1 MEYSTTF
8 SWKSFLIM
16 CVLLTLTAHGKG
28 HEHHFKDLVS
38 FPAIDVKGIVT
49 DQQGQPL
56 IGVNVLVKG
65 TTKGTSTDFDGN
77 FTLSDVEENATL
89 VFSYIGY
96 QTLEVELEGRS
107 SLLVEMS
114 SDAQM
119 LDELIVVGYGT
130 VKKSDLTGSVSTIS
144 GETFKDQPV
153 TQVSEMLTG
162 TVAGFYA
169 TQGTSASGGS
179 SLEVRGPNSLNAS
192 STPMIVLDGVIYN
205 GSLKD
210 INPNDIESIDIL
222 KDASSA
228 AVYGARAASGVVII
242 STKMGGDGK
251 PVVQFSTQLGS
262 ADVTGRFEPFQGE
275 EYLNY
280 RRDVLRVINP
290 GFPAYYFNDPS
301 NLPSGVTIDQW
312 RSASDN
318 PLSDDVDEYLSR
330 LNFYQIESK
339 NYKDGKVVDWFD
351 EVMQT
356 GFRQNYDL
364 SVSGGTESLK
374 YYWSL
379 GYQNN
384 EGVIKGDEFGTIRS
398 RLNLDYTISEWLNVG
413 LNTQYS
419 HRDESSVLA
428 SVGAM
433 YNMSPYGDIFEENGD
448 VKWFPNTFIVANPL
462 IDYYGQEKLRNI
474 NSIFSNIYANVGL
487 PFDINYKLSFQ
498 PRFEFLK
505 DYNFWSDKTFQGG
518 RSRSGGY
525 ATRRDGSDYSWILD
539 NILSWQK
546 EVGIHN
552 FDVTLLYSSEKN
564 QGWSSYLENQSFV
577 PNQNLGFGGLAF
589 GTNPSLNSSDY
600 ETTGD
605 AAMAR
610 LNYTLLNRYLFT
622 VSVRRDGYSAFGNK
636 YPRATFPA
644 AAFAW
649 KMSDESFFESDLI
662 NSLKLRLSWGVNGN
676 REIGAYSALAR
687 LSSTLYYDG
696 SNVRVGVFNNTLA
709 NKNLRWEKTQSF
721 NIGLDVGM
729 VNGRINTNL
738 DLYKMNTT
746 DLLLNR
752 LVPELS
758 GYRSVTANLG
768 ELQNIGLDLSFNS
781 VNIDHENFRWNSNV
795 VFSLNR
801 NKIVE
806 LFGDQGTY
814 TLEGKEIQGEV
825 PDYSNEWFPGHAID
839 HIWDYNITGI
849 WQENEKD
856 AAAEYRLN
864 PGDIKAVDVNN
875 DGKFEEL
882 EDKQFIGY
890 TRPRFRVGM
899 RQQFT
904 FFKNFDASVFL
915 RGDLGHMKSFNQGLR
930 LGGVDTYDR
939 RNSYKTPYWTPSNPI
954 NDFPSLTNN
963 VAVYGGGIS
972 FYKSASFVRIQ
983 DISLGYNVSD
993 EWAQRLMTRSIRVY
1007 GSIRNLYSFNQWPGW
1022 DPESLNSP
1030 MPRIFSIGLDVT
1042 LN

>member
-1 MEYSTTF
+1 MKNISRCY
-8 SWKSFLIM
+8 LIIGM
-16 CVLLTLTAHGKG
+16 LSLCFISAQGLAKEVL
-28 HEHHFKDLVS
+28 V
-38 FPAIDVKGIVT
+38 PIPNPVPVDVTGIVT
-49 DQQGQPL
+49 DQQGEPL
-56 IGVNVLVKG
+56 IGVNVLVKE
-65 TTKGTSTDFDGN
+65 TNKGTATDFEGRFSISDVDGN
-77 FTLSDVEENATL
+77 AIL
-89 VFSYIGY
+89 VFSYVGY
-96 QTLEVELEGRS
+96 QTQELLLDGRT
-107 SLLVEMS
+107 SLTVEMTA
-114 SDAQM
+114 DAQL

-130 VKKSDLTGSVSTIS
+130 VKKSDLTGSVSTVS
-144 GETFKDQPV
+144 GETFKDQSV

-169 TQGTSASGGS
+169 TQGTRATGGS

-210 INPNDIESIDIL
+210 INPSDIESIDIL

-242 STKMGGDGK
+242 STKKGLQGK
-251 PVVQFSTQLGS
+251 PTVQFKTQVGL
-262 ADVTGRFEPFQGE
+262 ADVTGQFEPFQGT
-275 EYLNY
+275 EYMTY

-290 GFPAYYFNDPS
+290 GLADYYFNDPN
-301 NLPSGVTIDQW
+301 NLPSGVSIDDW
-312 RSASDN
+312 RNASDN
-318 PLSDDVDEYLSR
+318 PVPDNNDEYLSR
-330 LNFYQIESK
+330 LNFFQIEQD
-339 NYKDGKVVDWFD
+339 NFNAGNVVNWFD
-351 EVMQT
+351 EVVQP

-384 EGVIKGDEFGTIRS
+384 EGVIRGDKFGTIRS

-413 LNTQYS
+413 VNTQFS
-419 HRDESSVLA
+419 NRDESSVLA
-428 SVGAM
+428 SLGAM
-433 YNMSPYGDIFEENGD
+433 YNMSPYGSIFEENGD
-448 VKWFPNTFIVANPL
+448 VKWYPNGYNVANPL
-462 IDYYGQEKLRNI
+462 INYYGQDRLRNI
-474 NSIFSNIYANVGL
+474 NSFFSNLYANISL
-487 PFDINYKLSFQ
+487 PLGINYNLSYQ
-498 PRFEFLK
+498 PRLDFSK
-505 DYNFWSDKTFQGG
+505 DYNFWSDKTLTGG
-518 RSRSGGY
+518 SSRSGGY
-525 ATRRDGSDYSWILD
+525 ATRSEGSSYSWILD
-539 NILSWQK
+539 NILSWQR

-564 QGWSSYLENQSFV
+564 QGWSSYLENQTFV
-577 PNQNLGFGGLAF
+577 PNQNLGFSGLSF
-589 GTNPSLNSSDY
+589 GTNPSLDSDDT

-605 AAMAR
+605 AVMGR
-610 LNYTLLNRYLFT
+610 LNYTLLSRYLFT

-649 KMSDESFFESDLI
+649 KVSDESFFQSELI

-676 REIGAYSALAR
+676 RDIGAYSALAR

-709 NKNLRWEKTQSF
+709 NKNLRWEKTSSF
-721 NIGLDVGM
+721 NVGIDMGL
-729 VNGRINTNL
+729 VNGRINGSL
-738 DLYKMNTT
+738 DIYKMNTT

-752 LVPELS
+752 LVPEIS
-758 GYRSVTANLG
+758 GYESVTANLG
-768 ELQNIGLDLSFNS
+768 ELQNVGMDLSIGS
-781 VNIDHENFRWNSNV
+781 VNMDRNNFQWNSNI

-839 HIWDYNITGI
+839 HIWNYNVNGI

-864 PGDIKAVDVNN
+864 PGDIKSVDVNN
-875 DGKFEEL
+875 DGKYEAL

-890 TRPRFRVGM
+890 SRPRFRIGL
-899 RQQFT
+899 RNQFT
-904 FFKNFDASVFL
+904 FFKNLEASIFI
-915 RGDLGHMKSFNQGLR
+915 RGDLGHKKSFNQGLR

-963 VAVYGGGIS
+963 VSVYGGGIS
-972 FYKSASFVRIQ
+972 FYKSASFVRVQ
-983 DISLGYNVSD
+983 DVSLAYNLPN
-993 EWAQRLMTRSIRVY
+993 EWVQRLKSQSIRFY
-1007 GSIRNLYSFNQWPGW
+1007 GSIRNLYSFDKWPGW
-1022 DPESLNSP
+1022 DPESLDDP
-1030 MPRIFSIGLDVT
+1030 MPRVFSIGVDVT
-1042 LN
+1042 LQ

>member
-1 MEYSTTF
+1 MNFELIFRKTTLF
-8 SWKSFLIM
+8 ILLASLTITICAAKDPTTEKTE
-16 CVLLTLTAHGKG
+16 VLL
-28 HEHHFKDLVS
+28 
-38 FPAIDVKGIVT
+38 PPIDVSGVVS

-56 IGVNVLVKG
+56 TGVNVLVQG
-65 TTKGTSTDFDGN
+65 TTKGTSTDFDGTFSLTN
-77 FTLSDVEENATL
+77 VEENAIL

-96 QTLEVELEGRS
+96 QTQEVAVEGRTS
-107 SLLVEMS
+107 IAIEMA
-114 SDAQM
+114 SDAQL
-119 LDELIVVGYGT
+119 LDELVVVGYGT
-130 VKKSDLTGSVSTIS
+130 VKKSDLTGSVARID
-144 GETFKDQPV
+144 GETFRDQPI

-162 TVAGFYA
+162 NVAGFYA
-169 TQGTSASGGS
+169 NQSTRASGGS

-205 GSLKD
+205 GSLRD
-210 INPNDIESIDIL
+210 INPSDIESIDVL

-228 AVYGARAASGVVII
+228 AVYGARAASGVIII
-242 STKMGGDGK
+242 STKEGLEGK
-251 PVVQFSTQLGS
+251 PVVQFSTQIGS
-262 ADVTGRFEPFQGE
+262 AGLTGMFEPFQGE

-290 GFPAYYFNDPS
+290 DFPSYYFDDPS
-301 NLPSGVTIDQW
+301 NLPSGVSIEEW
-312 RSASDN
+312 RNAAGNPVADN
-318 PLSDDVDEYLSR
+318 EDEYLAR
-330 LNFYQIESK
+330 LNFYQIEIG
-339 NYKDGKVVDWFD
+339 NYKEGDVVNWFD

-384 EGVIKGDEFGTIRS
+384 EGVIRGDEFGTIRS
-398 RLNLDYTISEWLNVG
+398 RLNLDYTISDWLNVG

-419 HRDESSVLA
+419 NRDESSVLA
-428 SVGAM
+428 SVGSM

-448 VKWFPNTFIVANPL
+448 VKWFPNTFIVSNPL
-462 IDYYGQEKLRNI
+462 IDYYGQDKLRNI
-474 NSIFSNIYANVGL
+474 NSFFSNIYANIGL
-487 PFDINYKLSFQ
+487 PLGINYKISFQ

-505 DYNFWSDKTFQGG
+505 DYNFWSDKTFAGG

-525 ATRRDGSDYSWILD
+525 ATRREASEYSWILD
-539 NILSWQK
+539 NIVSWQK
-546 EVGIHN
+546 EVGVHL

-564 QGWSSYLENQSFV
+564 QAWSSYLENQSFV

-589 GTNPSLNSSDY
+589 GTNPSLSSNDS

-610 LNYTLLNRYLFT
+610 LNYTLLNKYLIT

-636 YPRATFPA
+636 FPRATFPA

-649 KMSDESFFESDLI
+649 KLSDEDFFQSDLI
-662 NSLKLRLSWGVNGN
+662 SNVKLRLSWGVNGN
-676 REIGAYSALAR
+676 RDIGAYSALAR
-687 LSSTLYYDG
+687 LSSELYYDG
-696 SNVRVGVFNNTLA
+696 SNVRVGVTNNTLA
-709 NKNLRWEKTQSF
+709 NIDLRWEKTTSF
-721 NIGLDVGM
+721 NVGLDMGWM
-729 VNGRINTNL
+729 DGRINSNL
-738 DLYKMNTT
+738 DVYKMNTT

-752 LVPELS
+752 LVPEIS
-758 GYRSVTANLG
+758 GYESVTANLG
-768 ELQNIGLDLSFNS
+768 ELQNIGADLSINS
-781 VNIDHENFRWNSNV
+781 VNMDRDNFQWNSNF

-814 TLEGKEIQGEV
+814 TLEGNQITGEV

-849 WQENEKD
+849 WQENEAD
-856 AAAEYRLN
+856 AAAEYRLI
-864 PGDIKAVDVNN
+864 PGDIKSVDVNN
-875 DGKFEEL
+875 DGKYEAL

-890 TRPRFRVGM
+890 SRPRFRLGL
-899 RQQFT
+899 RNSFT
-904 FFKNFDASVFL
+904 FFDNFEASIFL
-915 RGDLGHMKSFNQGLR
+915 RGDLGHKKEFNEGLR

-954 NDFPSLTNN
+954 NSFPSLTNN
-963 VAVYGGGIS
+963 VSVYGGGIS

-983 DISLGYNVSD
+983 DLSLSYNVPA
-993 EWAQRLMTRSIRVY
+993 EWADRVKSRSIRFY
-1007 GSIRNLYSFNQWPGW
+1007 GSVRNLYSFDDWPGW
-1022 DPESLNSP
+1022 DPESLDDP
-1030 MPRIFSIGLDVT
+1030 MPRIFSVGLDVT
-1042 LN
+1042 LQ